1 MGGTLRVRVAA
12 GTALAVAAATA
23 AAVVWPVPPVQAL
36 PALVRTRLAS
46 RGGSYVP
53 LQRVPWALRAGVV
66 AVEDDTFYR
75 NPGVD
80 VASLLRAALA
90 DLRAGRI
97 VQGGSTLT
105 EQLADVVIVHG
116 DRTPLRR
123 LATMLLALRIARTY
137 PKATVLELYLNA
149 VYFGEG
155 AYGVGRA
162 ARVYFHRPVEDLDL
176 AQCALLA
183 GLPRAPA
190 RYDPARHP
198 RAALRRAREVLA
210 AMVRSHDIGSRAAK
224 AALAELSRWLALP
237 VPGPQRPPP
246 GGSPQLT
253 VL

>member
-23 AAVVWPVPPVQAL
+23 AAVAWPLPPVQAL

-46 RGGSYVP
+46 HGGSYVP

-155 AYGVGRA
+155 AYGIGRA
-162 ARVYFHRPVEDLDL
+162 AHVYFHRPVEDLDL

-183 GLPRAPA
+183 GLPQAPA
-190 RYDPARHP
+190 RYDPAQHP

-210 AMVRSHDIGSRAAK
+210 AMVRSHDIGPRAAE

-237 VPGPQRPPP
+237 VPGPQRPVR
-246 GGSPQLT
+246 G
-253 VL
+253 